1 MQRNEFHHRLDY
13 NRLMAM
19 SDLPYYLG
27 FSFFPGIGPI
37 RFDNLL
43 KYFGSVKQAYE
54 APSSKL
60 QSALGQSLGQKFIT
74 FRSSFEFEVEYK
86 KITDKHI
93 AVLTREDTRYPAS
106 FLNLSDPPIC
116 LYVKG
121 ELANFHW
128 NDEEENEL
136 YFAVVG
142 TRTPTDY
149 GKQIATK
156 FSRELAEAGA
166 IIVSGMAM
174 GIDAAAHWAAIS
186 AKRRTIAFLG
196 CGANVIYPWVN
207 RDLYH
212 KIIDMGNLVISE
224 FPPEMTTLKG
234 HFVSRNRL
242 ISGLSRGIL
251 VAEGLKDSGSLITAR
266 YALTQGKDVFA
277 PPAPI
282 TSDQSQAPNL
292 LLKEGAKLVTEVGD
306 ILEEYDLKKQISVKN
321 TLKNIP
327 EEQKRLFQLLSQEAF
342 TPDDLSRS
350 LSAPVYQILTLL
362 SSMELSGVVE
372 KNASGKYQIKI

>member
-1 MQRNEFHHRLDY
+1 MQGN
-13 NRLMAM
+13 
-19 SDLPYYLG
+19 LPYYLG

-93 AVLTREDTRYPAS
+93 AVLTREDARYPAS

-196 CGANVIYPWVN
+196 CGVNVIYPWVN

-212 KIIDMGNLVISE
+212 KIIDTGNLVISE

-292 LLKEGAKLVTEVGD
+292 LLKEGAKLVTEVND

-372 KNASGKYQIKI
+372 KNASGKYQIRA